1 MPGLTAC
8 SGRTVSVLTFDGKV
22 HMIPG
27 VIIYD
32 PGKRIR
38 KGRHDRKA
46 GRFFSDFLCGFV
58 PDTSRIF
65 RRHGIR
71 FVRFARRYLYG
82 GRSLTGGFVRGDRFL
97 SVGKCASMCRLS
109 GIAVPDFAGCRSR
122 SLVSFRACSDSCRE
136 SVVFFF
142 VGTRKGVIDVREN
155 VCPGRFFRFRCEN
168 LCRRT
173 LRRCP

>member
-1 MPGLTAC
+1 MPELTAC
-8 SGRTVSVLTFDGKV
+8 SERTVSVLTFDGKV

-27 VIIYD
+27 AIIAIREKESEKD
-32 PGKRIR
+32 GTTERPAGSFRIFC
-38 KGRHDRKA
+38 A
-46 GRFFSDFLCGFV
+46 VLC
-58 PDTSRIF
+58 RIF

-97 SVGKCASMCRLS
+97 SVGKCASICRLS

-122 SLVSFRACSDSCRE
+122 SLVSFRAGSDSCRE

-155 VCPGRFFRFRCEN
+155 VCPGGRFFRFRYEN